1 MESRGECERNRD
13 AMSRSCRRTCQR
25 CVDVPDGCIDISPDH
40 NGGIYKCVLQSGY
53 GDERAPAGSVI
64 YSHYHGELPDGS
76 VFGTSRDAGRMWTYN
91 IGVSTFTIKLTQTY
105 LAFSRF
111 YFISALKQVI
121 DGWVYAVPTMQR
133 GEVAK
138 VTMQSEYAY
147 GASGNNVIPPTL
159 R

>member
-1 MESRGECERNRD
+1 MTSLSWFSSSLSASCANVGPYSDEECDYMESRGECERNRD

-91 IGVSTFTIKLTQTY
+91 IGVSTYMI
-105 LAFSRF
+105 
-111 YFISALKQVI
+111 VH
-121 DGWVYAVPTMQR
+121 VH
-133 GEVAK
+133 
-138 VTMQSEYAY
+138 
-147 GASGNNVIPPTL
+147 L
-159 R
+159 RLN